1 MRYIGGK
8 SQMTKYI
15 MEVIQQY
22 THNVET
28 ITDIFSGSGVVART
42 LKAAGYGTI
51 ANDLLYFSYALNKGI
66 LCNNETTS
74 HIRDLLS
81 YLNNLPTDKADPCN
95 PVNFIAFNYAPNP
108 HTQRMYLQ
116 QQNAL
121 KIDVIRQEIE
131 RIKGDLT
138 ENEYF
143 YLLASLVSAV
153 PYVSNITGTYA
164 AYLKYWDARTFKTLT
179 LQELPLVILSQQC
192 EVYNEDALELIQH
205 TQADIVYL
213 DPPYNTREY
222 LPNYHLLE
230 TIARYDYP
238 EIKGVTG
245 MRATNQTKSDF
256 CKKAKVYGAF
266 KNILTNAQ
274 CKYIL
279 LSYNNEGLLPTEEIV
294 LLMQDC
300 GVKESFRL
308 FEYDYRRYKSKIPNN
323 AEGLKEQL
331 YFIQKY

>member
-8 SQMTKYI
+8 SQMTKHI
-15 MEVIQQY
+15 MEVIQQH
-22 THNVET
+22 THNVESV
-28 ITDIFSGSGVVART
+28 TDIFSGSGIVAHT
-42 LKAAGYGTI
+42 LKVAGYKTI
-51 ANDLLYFSYALNKGI
+51 ANDLLYFSFVLNKGI
-66 LCNNETTS
+66 LCNNETTP
-74 HIRDLLS
+74 HIKELLS
-81 YLNNLPTDKADPCN
+81 YLNNLPADKAAPCN
-95 PVNFIAFNYAPNP
+95 PVNFIAFNYTPND

-143 YLLASLVSAV
+143 YLLASLISAV

-164 AYLKYWDARTFKTLT
+164 AYLKYWDKRTYKPLI
-179 LQELPLVILSQQC
+179 LEELPVVTSPREC

-205 TQADIVYL
+205 IQTDMVYL

-245 MRATNQTKSDF
+245 MRATNQAKSDF
-256 CKKAKVYGAF
+256 CKKAKVYEAF
-266 KNILTNAQ
+266 KNILTNAK

-300 GVKESFRL
+300 GVKETFHL

-323 AEGLKEQL
+323 ADGLKEQL